1 MHSVQL
7 ILAIIIVRED
17 NRSADQDEDK
27 DKPGNKKDTQRQTI
41 DTQHQKLKTH
51 ETHGPRTHGYLIVF
65 TNRQYINR

>member
-1 MHSVQL
+1 MYSVQL

-27 DKPGNKKDTQRQTI
+27 DKAGNKKDTQRQTI

-51 ETHGPRTHGYLIVF
+51 ETHGPCTHG
-65 TNRQYINR
+65 

>member
-27 DKPGNKKDTQRQTI
+27 DKAGNKKDTKRQTI

-51 ETHGPRTHGYLIVF
+51 DTRTTYTWIFNCIYQLTI
-65 TNRQYINR
+65 Y